1 VRMARHSGSAGAHL
15 HTASV
20 GPGVGRRIALSVL
33 VASITAFALCL
44 PLPPSGSTRLVRDVA
59 LFNLAHLATAYLCSW
74 PRVEAARA
82 RRAWRLVGIAV
93 LLSTAGNVCFTLAAD
108 ARFAAVAPAVSDA
121 LYLAAYPVLGIAT
134 VLLLRERGRLILPAV
149 WLDGL
154 VVGLGAAAVV
164 AALVVAPLLR
174 PAGPLSAQTIAD
186 LAYPSADLAL
196 LIVLVMVGSISRL
209 RLDPRLALLGLGL
222 GLTLVTDLAYMLL
235 GLTRSYHEGDPV
247 DLGWLLALL
256 PIAVAACLRGPA
268 RPQDIELHTG
278 PIERTTITAP
288 TGAGIAAL
296 AVLVGAVLMGEN
308 HVPIPLASGALA
320 TACLLV
326 ALLRTA
332 LTLRQLQALP
342 EARREARTDPLTDL
356 ANRRHLQEWC
366 ARLLAR
372 PEAAPVT
379 LLMIDLNGFKVVND
393 RHGHPVGDALLV
405 EVAHR
410 FATIMRQDD
419 LLARLGGD
427 EFAAVL
433 PRTTPP
439 QAHKVAERMHAT
451 LAAPIEVAGHAFRV
465 DASVGIS
472 AAGQTGMNTAL
483 LFQEADFAMYRAKK
497 TQAGTAL
504 AARDRSP
511 AERHRNDLARRR
523 A

>member
-1 VRMARHSGSAGAHL
+1 MARHSGSAGTRL
-15 HTASV
+15 HTESV
-20 GPGVGRRIALSVL
+20 GLRVGRRIALGVL
-33 VASITAFALCL
+33 VGSITAFAVCL
-44 PLPPSGSTRLVRDVA
+44 ASPPTGQTRLVRDLV
-59 LFNLAHLATAYLCSW
+59 LFNLAHLATAYLCLW
-74 PRVEAARA
+74 PYVDTARA
-82 RRAWRLVGIAV
+82 RRAWRLVGIAI
-93 LLSTAGNVCFTLAAD
+93 LLSTAGNVCFTLIAD
-108 ARFAAVAPAVSDA
+108 ARFASVAPTVSDA
-121 LYLAAYPVLGIAT
+121 LYLAAYPILAIAA
-134 VLLLRERGRLILPAV
+134 VRLLRERGRHILPAV

-164 AALVVAPLLR
+164 AALVLAPLLR
-174 PAGPLSAQTIAD
+174 PTSLSAQTLTD

-196 LIVLVMVGSISRL
+196 LIVLVMVGSISRF
-209 RLDPRLALLGLGL
+209 RLDPRLALLGVGL
-222 GLTLVTDLAYMLL
+222 GLTLVTDLAYLLL

-256 PIAVAACLRGPA
+256 PIAGATCLRGPA
-268 RPQDIELHTG
+268 RQPDTDLHTG
-278 PIERTTITAP
+278 PIERTTIAAP
-288 TGAGIAAL
+288 TVAGLAAL

-320 TACLLV
+320 AACILV

-372 PEAAPVT
+372 PDAAPVT
-379 LLMIDLNGFKVVND
+379 LLMIDLNGFKIVND

-405 EVAHR
+405 EVANR
-410 FATIMRQDD
+410 FATIMRHDD

-439 QAHKVAERMHAT
+439 QARKVAQRMHAT
-451 LAAPIEVAGHAFRV
+451 LATPIEVAGHAFQV

-472 AAGQTGMNTAL
+472 AAGQTGMNTAM
-483 LFQEADFAMYRAKK
+483 LFQEADVAMYRAKK

-504 AARDRSP
+504 AARSP
-511 AERHRNDLARRR
+511 ADRHPHRNDLARRR